1 MRTPSKEGANMLAVT
16 EAAAEAITALTA
28 QGGIDDQGGLRFSM
42 QTQTDSQAALA
53 LTVASAPVDG
63 DHVVTADAG
72 ANVFL
77 EEQAADYL
85 SDKVLDVQQDDEGQ
99 LNFAVLERAS

>member
-1 MRTPSKEGANMLAVT
+1 MLAVT
-16 EAAAEAITALTA
+16 EAAAQAIDALTA
-28 QGGIDDQGGLRFSM
+28 QGGVEDQGGLRFAM
-42 QTQTDSQAALA
+42 QAQEDSQAALA
-53 LTVASAPVDG
+53 LTVASAPVEG
-63 DHVVTADAG
+63 DQVVTSDTG
-72 ANVFL
+72 AHVFL

>member
-1 MRTPSKEGANMLAVT
+1 MLAVT
-16 EAAAEAITALTA
+16 EAAAEAITALAA
-28 QGGIDDQGGLRFSM
+28 QGGVEDQGGLRFAMRTES
-42 QTQTDSQAALA
+42 DSQAALA
-53 LTVASAPVDG
+53 LTVAAAPSEG
-63 DHVVTADAG
+63 DQVVKAETG

-85 SDKVLDVQQDDEGQ
+85 ADKVLDVQQDDEGQ

>member
-1 MRTPSKEGANMLAVT
+1 MLAVT
-16 EAAAEAITALTA
+16 EAAAQAIDALTA
-28 QGGIDDQGGLRFSM
+28 QGGVEDGGLRFSM
-42 QTQTDSQAALA
+42 QAQSDSEAALA
-53 LTVASAPVDG
+53 LTVASAPVEG
-63 DHVVTADAG
+63 DQVVTADTG
-72 ANVFL
+72 AHVFL